1 MKGLTVRQKRI
12 LAVSACVLL
21 AFAVAGIVY
30 VFHDDE
36 NINEIAKTDGGM
48 TVAVTPTLDC
58 LPLYVAQANG
68 IAEDMGCPLA
78 LQEHMSIADCDSAL
92 TGGSAVCATTD
103 CVRAEMFLADKKK
116 TSGKQFLLLQNPNLW
131 LYLFANRKARIR
143 KASQMK
149 DKMIAVDRKGADAL
163 MAQYVL
169 DSVKLADDKAF
180 LVNINSISTRMAMLA
195 NNTMDAAVLPEPIAT
210 VARKAGHESLY
221 AEHGRD
227 GKVYGAFLVKDGM
240 KDMFVKVYNRAC
252 DSINKNGV
260 HHYDS
265 ILIRRM
271 AVPGKYVKDIPARRF
286 VKL

>member
-1 MKGLTVRQKRI
+1 MKGLTVIQKRI
-12 LAVSACVLL
+12 FAVPACVLL
-21 AFAVAGIVY
+21 VLAAAGIAY

-36 NINEIAKTDGGM
+36 NDNEIANTEGRM

-68 IAEDMGCPLA
+68 IAEDLGCTLV

-92 TGGSAVCATTD
+92 AGGSAVCATTD

-116 TSGKQFLLLQNPNLW
+116 ISGKQFLLLQNPNTW
-131 LYLFANRKARIR
+131 FYLFANRRARIR

-169 DSVKLADDKAF
+169 DSVKLADDKTF
-180 LVNINSISTRMAMLA
+180 LVNINSISIRMAMLA
-195 NNTMDAAVLPEPIAT
+195 NNTMDAAVLPEPQAT

-221 AEHGRD
+221 AEHGKD
-227 GKVYGAFLVKDGM
+227 GKANGAFLVKDGM

-252 DSINKNGV
+252 DSINKNGI
-260 HHYDS
+260 HHYDY
-265 ILIRRM
+265 IFVERM
-271 AVPGKYVKDIPARRF
+271 AVPRKCVKDIPARRF

>member
-68 IAEDMGCPLA
+68 IAEDMGCTLV

-116 TSGKQFLLLQNPNLW
+116 TSGKQFLLLQNPNRW

-227 GKVYGAFLVKDGM
+227 SKVYGAFLVKDGM

>member
-12 LAVSACVLL
+12 LAVSAFVLL

-30 VFHDDE
+30 VVHDDE
-36 NINEIAKTDGGM
+36 NINETAKTDGGM

-68 IAEDMGCPLA
+68 IAEEMGCTLV

-116 TSGKQFLLLQNPNLW
+116 TSGKQFLLLQNPNSW

-169 DSVKLADDKAF
+169 DSVKLADDKTF

-195 NNTMDAAVLPEPIAT
+195 NNTMDAAVLPEPQAT
-210 VARKAGHESLY
+210 VARKIGHESLY

-227 GKVYGAFLVKDGM
+227 GKMYSAFLVKDGM
-240 KDMFVKVYNRAC
+240 KDMFTKVYNRAC
-252 DSINKNGV
+252 DSINKNGI

-265 ILIRRM
+265 ILIGRM

>member
-30 VFHDDE
+30 VVHDDE

-68 IAEDMGCPLA
+68 IAEDMGCTLV

-143 KASQMK
+143 KVSQMK

-210 VARKAGHESLY
+210 VARKAGHEGLY

-227 GKVYGAFLVKDGM
+227 SKVYGAFLVKDGM